1 MDEVIQRI
9 SGQERVV
16 ITDFKRQVGDRNRGD
31 EEVMGRFVVQNK
43 KTDGGGQEKCAIAEI
58 HFFPENRGALSDIKV
73 EEHKLIT
80 SCADSVLKEL
90 SKSRVWGGYSQ
101 T

>member
-43 KTDGGGQEKCAIAEI
+43 KTDGGGQEECG
-58 HFFPENRGALSDIKV
+58 NSR
-73 EEHKLIT
+73 
-80 SCADSVLKEL
+80 DSLFSRKER
-90 SKSRVWGGYSQ
+90 SIE
-101 T
+101 